1 MIGRDATAAERK
13 KSYGQMAGVF
23 GAIVL
28 VAIFAPSKRSEPTAA
43 EKQQTVAADKQRV
56 ERQARDRKAG
66 RHCLSPDGS
75 SRNFIGRV
83 KQQLREPDS
92 FEHIRTSIE
101 PVQKD
106 GSHLIEMTYRARNGF
121 GGMNVETALG
131 EVRQSDCAARVLV
144 IE

>member
-1 MIGRDATAAERK
+1 MIGQNATAAERK

-23 GAIVL
+23 GVIVL
-28 VAIFAPSKRSEPTAA
+28 IAVFAPSKRPEPTAA
-43 EKQQTVAADKQRV
+43 EKQQTAAVEKQRA
-56 ERQARDRKAG
+56 ERQVRDRRAG

-83 KQQLREPDS
+83 KQQLRDPDS

-121 GGMNVETALG
+121 GGMNVGTASG
-131 EVRQSDCAARVLV
+131 EVRQSDCTARVLV